1 MMDAAKAGL
10 RFLIITA
17 FLYTAAV
24 WALSRILFN
33 AGILDGDLNWG
44 ACSIIGISGLLLR
57 TWDRTFFRKF

>member
-24 WALSRILFN
+24 WALSSDSFQCRDPGWGSELGRLLNHRNKRAASSNLGQNIL
-33 AGILDGDLNWG
+33 
-44 ACSIIGISGLLLR
+44 
-57 TWDRTFFRKF
+57 